1 MVKTSEMEPQ
11 ENETPEQGLMTYSE
25 LLSLY
30 IEQNGSEVYFVEI
43 VKGLGGLVY
52 HSALRRT
59 GNAASAEEITQSVFA
74 LLARKAVSLR
84 SHPNLTA
91 WVFRTTQLECAK
103 TMRSEMRHQRKLDA
117 LASES
122 PAITADDS
130 AAWLEALPALD
141 ASLDQLAEKDRA
153 LIIQR
158 FFESKRFAE
167 IAGSTGKSEAACK
180 MQLKR
185 ALEKLATLLRSRGIA
200 LSVPVIATGLSA
212 EFAKAAPL
220 ATQTLATNALAAST
234 GITTSTVLTNTLL
247 TMSTAK
253 TSAITAAAV
262 IVIGLIPILQLEGKA
277 TRLQSEITTLE
288 SRTAPAPL
296 ATAAPSRRASA
307 TTVSNRRTFRDLLEN
322 TNRPVEADTFLT
334 DLMKVVTEQDMAGM
348 IRVLTPV
355 ANMDPARHAQLMK
368 DIEAHPG
375 SAEAKAV
382 ALQMLG
388 SFAPETDYRQS
399 LESQIRQDL
408 KSGAWSDVARR
419 WAESDPDAALAWFR
433 EMDAKGELLGK
444 GVDSQTAPFLLSE
457 LAAGLAGKRPEQA
470 LEIAVAMTPE
480 ERSTSRIAGKL
491 IPALTT
497 AYLETGDSRLLDQL
511 IATEDQDRPKERL
524 VDAASEVIAADR
536 DLAAARAFLARF
548 VPENDSDALDAR
560 MLSFL
565 SNAERIPFATRADWI
580 VGHIEP
586 QAAAD
591 NIRNIL
597 GEQMELGQ
605 DPADWIRAQPSGIVK
620 DQSLATRSAWL
631 AFTKGHQL
639 GLEEANQI
647 GDTALRDKTRRD
659 IAASWLKE
667 FPDAARRELPAD
679 LLPEEGR

>member
-1 MVKTSEMEPQ
+1 
-11 ENETPEQGLMTYSE
+11 
-25 LLSLY
+25 
-30 IEQNGSEVYFVEI
+30 
-43 VKGLGGLVY
+43 
-52 HSALRRT
+52 
-59 GNAASAEEITQSVFA
+59 
-74 LLARKAVSLR
+74 
-84 SHPNLTA
+84 
-91 WVFRTTQLECAK
+91 
-103 TMRSEMRHQRKLDA
+103 
-117 LASES
+117 
-122 PAITADDS
+122 
-130 AAWLEALPALD
+130 
-141 ASLDQLAEKDRA
+141 
-153 LIIQR
+153 
-158 FFESKRFAE
+158 
-167 IAGSTGKSEAACK
+167 
-180 MQLKR
+180 
-185 ALEKLATLLRSRGIA
+185 
-200 LSVPVIATGLSA
+200 
-212 EFAKAAPL
+212 
-220 ATQTLATNALAAST
+220 
-234 GITTSTVLTNTLL
+234 
-247 TMSTAK
+247 
-253 TSAITAAAV
+253 
-262 IVIGLIPILQLEGKA
+262 
-277 TRLQSEITTLE
+277 
-288 SRTAPAPL
+288 
-296 ATAAPSRRASA
+296 
-307 TTVSNRRTFRDLLEN
+307 
-322 TNRPVEADTFLT
+322 
-334 DLMKVVTEQDMAGM
+334 MKVVTEQDMAGM

>member
-1 MVKTSEMEPQ
+1 MDWIDEETASEKHDDPKA
-11 ENETPEQGLMTYSE
+11 
-25 LLSLY
+25 LLDAYCRSGGKDAPFRAL
-30 IEQNGSEVYFVEI
+30 VDRFA
-43 VKGLGGLVY
+43 GLVFT
-52 HSALRRT
+52 SALRRS
-59 GNAASAEEITQSVFA
+59 GNPASAEEITQNVFA
-74 LLARKAVSLR
+74 LLARKAPSLR
-84 SHPNLTA
+84 SHPNLSA
-91 WVFRTTQLECAK
+91 WIFRTTQLECAK

-122 PAITADDS
+122 PATTADDS
-130 AAWLEALPALD
+130 AAWREALPALD

-153 LIIQR
+153 LVIQR
-158 FFESKRFAE
+158 FFERKRFAE
-167 IAGSTGKSEAACK
+167 IASSTGKSEAACK

-220 ATQTLATNALAAST
+220 ATQTLATKALASSS

-253 TSAITAAAV
+253 SSAITAAAV
-262 IVIGLIPILQLEGKA
+262 IAIGLIPILQLEGKA

-288 SRTAPAPL
+288 SRPTLAPL
-296 ATAAPSRRASA
+296 APRRASA
-307 TTVSNRRTFRDLLEN
+307 STVSNRRTFRDLLEDPD
-322 TNRPVEADTFLT
+322 RPVVADTFLT

-355 ANMDPARHAQLMK
+355 ANLDPARHAQLME

-399 LESQIRQDL
+399 LESLIRQDL

-419 WAESDPDAALAWFR
+419 WAASDSDAALAWFR

-444 GVDSQTAPFLLSE
+444 GGDSQTAPFLLSE
-457 LAAGLAGKRPEQA
+457 LAAGMAGKRPEQA
-470 LEIAVAMTPE
+470 LEIAAAMTPE
-480 ERSTSRIAGKL
+480 ERSTSRIAAKL

-497 AYLETGDSRLLDQL
+497 AYLETGDPRLLDQL

-524 VDAASEVIAADR
+524 VDAASELIAADR

-548 VPENDSDALDAR
+548 VPENDSDALDTR

-565 SNAERIPFATRADWI
+565 SNAERMPFAMRADWI
-580 VGHIEP
+580 VGHLEP
-586 QAAAD
+586 QAAAEK
-591 NIRNIL
+591 IRPIL
-597 GEQMELGQ
+597 GDQMELGQ

-620 DQSLATRSAWL
+620 DQALATRSTWL
-631 AFTKGHQL
+631 AFTKGHPL

-647 GDTALRDKTRRD
+647 GDAALRDKTRRD
-659 IAASWLKE
+659 IAASWLRE

>member
-1 MVKTSEMEPQ
+1 MDWIDEETASEKQDDPKA
-11 ENETPEQGLMTYSE
+11 
-25 LLSLY
+25 LLDAYCRSGGKDAPFRAL
-30 IEQNGSEVYFVEI
+30 VDRFA
-43 VKGLGGLVY
+43 GLVFT
-52 HSALRRT
+52 SALRRT
-59 GNAASAEEITQSVFA
+59 GNPASAEEITQNVFA

-84 SHPNLTA
+84 AHPNLAA

-130 AAWLEALPALD
+130 AAWREALPALD

-153 LIIQR
+153 LVIQR
-158 FFESKRFAE
+158 FFERKRFAE

-185 ALEKLATLLRSRGIA
+185 ALGKLATLLRSRGIA

-220 ATQTLATNALAAST
+220 ATQTLATKALAASS
-234 GITTSTVLTNTLL
+234 GITTSTVLANTFL

-253 TSAITAAAV
+253 SSAIAAAAV
-262 IVIGLIPILQLEGKA
+262 IAIGLIPILQLEGKA
-277 TRLQSEITTLE
+277 TRLQSEITTME
-288 SRTAPAPL
+288 SPLVPAPL
-296 ATAAPSRRASA
+296 SNAAPSHRAPS

-322 TNRPVEADTFLT
+322 PDRTVEAGTFLT
-334 DLMKVVTEQDMAGM
+334 DLMKVVREQDMAGM

-388 SFAPETDYRQS
+388 SFAPETDYRRS
-399 LESQIRQDL
+399 LESLIRQDL

-457 LAAGLAGKRPEQA
+457 LAAGMAGKRPQQA
-470 LEIAVAMTPE
+470 LEIATAMTPE
-480 ERSTSRIAGKL
+480 ERGTSRIAGKL
-491 IPALTT
+491 IPALTA
-497 AYLETGDSRLLDQL
+497 AYLESGESRLLDQL
-511 IATEDQDRPKERL
+511 IATELQDGPKERL

-548 VPENDSDALDAR
+548 APEADSDALDAR

-565 SNAERIPFATRADWI
+565 SKAERIPFATRADWI
-580 VGHIEP
+580 VGHLEP
-586 QAAAD
+586 QPAAEK
-591 NIRNIL
+591 IRLIL

-620 DQSLATRSAWL
+620 DQSLATRSKWL
-631 AFTKGHQL
+631 AFTEGHQS
-639 GLEEANQI
+639 GLEAAAQI
-647 GDTALRDKTRRD
+647 GDAALRDKTRRD
-659 IAASWLKE
+659 IAAGWLRE
-667 FPDAARRELPAD
+667 FPDAARHELPAD

>member
-1 MVKTSEMEPQ
+1 MKSVEHDMKSEGSAEPAV
-11 ENETPEQGLMTYSE
+11 
-25 LLSLY
+25 LLSAY
-30 IEQNGSEVYFVEI
+30 VDSGKREAAFVRL
-43 VKGLGGLVY
+43 VDRLSGLVFA
-52 HSALRRT
+52 SAMRRT
-59 GNAASAEEITQSVFA
+59 GSRILAEEITQNVFA
-74 LLARKAVSLR
+74 LLARKAASLR
-84 SHPNLTA
+84 SHPNLSA

-117 LASES
+117 LASE
-122 PAITADDS
+122 PPTTTADDS

-153 LIIQR
+153 LVIQR
-158 FFESKRFAE
+158 FFERKRFAE

-200 LSVPVIATGLSA
+200 LSVPVITTGLSA

-220 ATQTLATNALAAST
+220 ATQTLATKALAASS

-253 TSAITAAAV
+253 SSAITAAAV
-262 IVIGLIPILQLEGKA
+262 IAIGLIPILQLEAKA

-288 SRTAPAPL
+288 SRPTLAPL
-296 ATAAPSRRASA
+296 APRRAPA

-322 TNRPVEADTFLT
+322 PDRPVVADTFLT

-355 ANMDPARHAQLMK
+355 ANMDSARHAQLMK
-368 DIEAHPG
+368 EIEAHPG
-375 SAEAKAV
+375 SAEAKTV

-399 LESQIRQDL
+399 LESLIRQDM
-408 KSGAWSDVARR
+408 KSVAWSDVARR

-457 LAAGLAGKRPEQA
+457 LAVGMAGKRPQQA
-470 LEIAVAMTPE
+470 VEIAAAMTPE
-480 ERSTSRIAGKL
+480 ERGNSRISGKL
-491 IPALTT
+491 IPALTA
-497 AYLETGDSRLLDQL
+497 AYLETGNSRLLDKL
-511 IATEDQDRPKERL
+511 IATEPQDRPKERL
-524 VDAASEVIAADR
+524 VDAASEIIAADR

-548 VPENDSDALDAR
+548 VPENDNDALDAR

-565 SNAERIPFATRADWI
+565 SDAERVPFATRADWI
-580 VGHIEP
+580 VGHLELQP
-586 QAAAD
+586 AAEK
-591 NIRNIL
+591 IRLIL

-620 DQSLATRSAWL
+620 DQSLATRSTWL
-631 AFTKGHQL
+631 AFTKGHQS

-647 GDTALRDKTRRD
+647 GDAALKDKTRRD
-659 IAASWLKE
+659 IAASWLRQ

>member
-1 MVKTSEMEPQ
+1 MDPAEHGSPENRPAEP
-11 ENETPEQGLMTYSE
+11 GK
-25 LLSLY
+25 LLAAYLDSGRTESAFVALVERLGSL
-30 IEQNGSEVYFVEI
+30 VFT
-43 VKGLGGLVY
+43 
-52 HSALRRT
+52 SALRRT
-59 GNAASAEEITQSVFA
+59 GNAASAEEITQNVFA
-74 LLARKAVSLR
+74 LLARKAASLG
-84 SHPNLTA
+84 SHPNLSA

-122 PAITADDS
+122 PTTTADDS

-141 ASLDQLAEKDRA
+141 DSLDQLAEKDRA
-153 LIIQR
+153 LVIQR
-158 FFESKRFAE
+158 FFERKRFAE

-185 ALEKLATLLRSRGIA
+185 ALEKLAVLLRSRGIA

-220 ATQTLATNALAAST
+220 ATQTLATKALAASS

-253 TSAITAAAV
+253 SSAITVAAV
-262 IVIGLIPILQLEGKA
+262 IAIGLIPILQLEGKA

-288 SRTAPAPL
+288 SRPTLAALAP
-296 ATAAPSRRASA
+296 RRAPA
-307 TTVSNRRTFRDLLEN
+307 TTVSNRGTFRDLLEN
-322 TNRPVEADTFLT
+322 TKRPVEAETFLS
-334 DLMKVVTEQDMAGM
+334 DLMKVVREQDMAGM

-355 ANMDPARHAQLMK
+355 ANLDPARHAQLMK

-388 SFAPETDYRQS
+388 SVAPETDCRQS
-399 LESQIRQDL
+399 LESLIRQDL

-419 WAESDPDAALAWFR
+419 WAASDPDAALAWFR

-457 LAAGLAGKRPEQA
+457 LAVGMAGKRPQQA
-470 LEIAVAMTPE
+470 VEIATAMTPE
-480 ERSTSRIAGKL
+480 ERSNSRISGKL
-491 IPALTT
+491 IPALTA
-497 AYLETGDSRLLDQL
+497 AYLKTGDSRLLDQL
-511 IATEDQDRPKERL
+511 IATEQQDGPKERL
-524 VDAASEVIAADR
+524 INAASELIAADR

-548 VPENDSDALDAR
+548 VPENDSETLDAR
-560 MLSFL
+560 MLSLL
-565 SNAERIPFATRADWI
+565 SKAERLPFATRADWI
-580 VGHIEP
+580 IGHLEP
-586 QAAAD
+586 QPAAEK
-591 NIRNIL
+591 IRLIL

-620 DQSLATRSAWL
+620 DQSLATRSTWL
-631 AFTKGHQL
+631 AFTKGHQS

-647 GDTALRDKTRRD
+647 GDAALKDKTRRD

>member
-11 ENETPEQGLMTYSE
+11 ENETPEQGLMTYNE

-30 IEQNGSEVYFVEI
+30 IEQNGSEVHFVEI

-59 GNAASAEEITQSVFA
+59 GNAASAEEITQNVFA
-74 LLARKAVSLR
+74 LLARKAASLR
-84 SHPNLTA
+84 SHPNLSA

-117 LASES
+117 LASEP
-122 PAITADDS
+122 PATTADDS

-220 ATQTLATNALAAST
+220 ATQTLATKALAASS

-262 IVIGLIPILQLEGKA
+262 IAIGLIPILQLEGKA

-288 SRTAPAPL
+288 SRPAPAPL
-296 ATAAPSRRASA
+296 SSRRASA

-322 TNRPVEADTFLT
+322 TSRPVEADTFLT
-334 DLMKVVTEQDMAGM
+334 DLMKVVREQDMAGM

-388 SFAPETDYRQS
+388 SVAPETDYRQS
-399 LESQIRQDL
+399 LESLIRQDL
-408 KSGAWSDVARR
+408 KSGAWSGVARR

-444 GVDSQTAPFLLSE
+444 GIDSQTAPFLLSE
-457 LAAGLAGKRPEQA
+457 LAIGMAGKRPQQA
-470 LEIAVAMTPE
+470 VEIATAMTPE

-491 IPALTT
+491 IPAFTT
-497 AYLETGDSRLLDQL
+497 AYLETGESRLLDQL
-511 IATEDQDRPKERL
+511 IATEQQDGPKERL
-524 VDAASEVIAADR
+524 INGASEIIAADR

-548 VPENDSDALDAR
+548 IPEGDSEALDAR

-565 SNAERIPFATRADWI
+565 SKAERVPFATRADWI
-580 VGHIEP
+580 VGHLEP
-586 QAAAD
+586 QPAAEK
-591 NIRNIL
+591 IRNIL

-620 DQSLATRSAWL
+620 DQSLATRSTWL
-631 AFTKGHQL
+631 AFTKGHQS
-639 GLEEANQI
+639 GLEAAAQI
-647 GDTALRDKTRRD
+647 GDAALRDKTRRE
-659 IAASWLKE
+659 IAASWLRE

>member
-1 MVKTSEMEPQ
+1 MVKTSEMESQ
-11 ENETPEQGLMTYSE
+11 ENETPQQGLVTYNE

-30 IEQNGSEVYFVEI
+30 IEQNGSEVHFVEI
-43 VKGLGGLVY
+43 VKDLGGLVY

-59 GNAASAEEITQSVFA
+59 GNAASAEEITQNVFA
-74 LLARKAVSLR
+74 LLARKAPSLR
-84 SHPNLTA
+84 SHLNLTA

-103 TMRSEMRHQRKLDA
+103 TMRSAMRHQRKLEA
-117 LASES
+117 LASEP
-122 PAITADDS
+122 PATTADDT
-130 AAWLEALPALD
+130 AAWREALPALD

-167 IAGSTGKSEAACK
+167 IANSTGKSEAACK

-200 LSVPVIATGLSA
+200 LSVPVIAAGLSA
-212 EFAKAAPL
+212 EFAKGAPL
-220 ATQTLATNALAAST
+220 ATQILATKALAAST

-253 TSAITAAAV
+253 SSAITAAAV
-262 IVIGLIPILQLEGKA
+262 IAIGLIPILQLEAKA

-288 SRTAPAPL
+288 SRPTLAPL
-296 ATAAPSRRASA
+296 APRRAPA
-307 TTVSNRRTFRDLLEN
+307 TTVSNRPTFRDLLEN
-322 TNRPVEADTFLT
+322 PNRPIEADTFLT

-348 IRVLTPV
+348 FRVLTPV
-355 ANMDPARHAQLMK
+355 ANMDAAHHAQLMK

-375 SAEAKAV
+375 SAEAKTV

-399 LESQIRQDL
+399 LESLIPQDL

-433 EMDAKGELLGK
+433 EMNAKGELLGK
-444 GVDSQTAPFLLSE
+444 GVDSQTAPFLLSQ
-457 LAAGLAGKRPEQA
+457 LAVGMAGKRPQQA

-480 ERSTSRIAGKL
+480 ERSASRISGKL
-491 IPALTT
+491 IPALTA

-511 IATEDQDRPKERL
+511 IATEPQDRPKERL
-524 VDAASEVIAADR
+524 VDAASELIAADR

-548 VPENDSDALDAR
+548 VPENDNDALDAR

-565 SNAERIPFATRADWI
+565 SDAERVPFATRADWI
-580 VGHIEP
+580 VGNLEP
-586 QAAAD
+586 QPAAEK
-591 NIRNIL
+591 IRLIL
-597 GEQMELGQ
+597 GEQMEIGQ

-620 DQSLATRSAWL
+620 DQSLATRSTWL
-631 AFTKGHQL
+631 AFTKGHQS
-639 GLEEANQI
+639 GLEEAAQI
-647 GDTALRDKTRRD
+647 GDAALRKKTRRD
-659 IAASWLKE
+659 IAASWLRE

>member
-1 MVKTSEMEPQ
+1 MEPQ
-11 ENETPEQGLMTYSE
+11 ENETPQQGLVTYNE

-30 IEQNGSEVYFVEI
+30 IEQSGSEVHFVEI

-59 GNAASAEEITQSVFA
+59 GNAASAEEITQNVFA
-74 LLARKAVSLR
+74 LLARKAASLR

-117 LASES
+117 LASE
-122 PAITADDS
+122 PPTTTADDS
-130 AAWLEALPALD
+130 AAWREALPALD

-185 ALEKLATLLRSRGIA
+185 ALEKLAILLRSRGIA

-220 ATQTLATNALAAST
+220 ATQTLATKALAASS

-262 IVIGLIPILQLEGKA
+262 ISIGLIPILQLEGKA
-277 TRLQSEITTLE
+277 TRLRSEITTLE
-288 SRTAPAPL
+288 SRPAPAPL
-296 ATAAPSRRASA
+296 AITAPSRRASA

-322 TNRPVEADTFLT
+322 PVRPVVADTFLS

-388 SFAPETDYRQS
+388 SIAPETDYRQS
-399 LESQIRQDL
+399 LESLIRQDL

-457 LAAGLAGKRPEQA
+457 LAAGMASKRPEQA
-470 LEIAVAMTPE
+470 LEIAAAMTPE
-480 ERSTSRIAGKL
+480 ERSASRISSKL
-491 IPALTT
+491 IPVFTT
-497 AYLETGDSRLLDQL
+497 AYLETGESRLLDQL

-524 VDAASEVIAADR
+524 INAASELIAADR

-548 VPENDSDALDAR
+548 VPENDSDALNVR

-565 SNAERIPFATRADWI
+565 SKAERVPFATRADWI
-580 VGHIEP
+580 VGNIEP
-586 QAAAD
+586 QAAAEK
-591 NIRNIL
+591 IRDIL

-605 DPADWIRAQPSGIVK
+605 DPAYWIRAQPSGIIK
-620 DQSLATRSAWL
+620 DQSLATRSTWL
-631 AFTKGHQL
+631 AFTKGHPL
-639 GLEEANQI
+639 GLEEAAQI
-647 GDTALRDKTRRD
+647 GDATLRDKTRRD
-659 IAASWLKE
+659 IAASWLRE

>member
-1 MVKTSEMEPQ
+1 MESEEY
-11 ENETPEQGLMTYSE
+11 ELKSE
-25 LLSLY
+25 SPAESASLLAAYLDS
-30 IEQNGSEVYFVEI
+30 GSKEAEFARLVDR
-43 VKGLGGLVY
+43 LSGLVFT
-52 HSALRRT
+52 SALRRT
-59 GNAASAEEITQSVFA
+59 GNPASAEEITQNVFA
-74 LLARKAVSLR
+74 LLARKAASLR
-84 SHPNLTA
+84 SHPNLSA

-103 TMRSEMRHQRKLDA
+103 TMRSEMRHQRKLEA
-117 LASES
+117 LANES
-122 PAITADDS
+122 PATTADDS
-130 AAWLEALPALD
+130 AAWREALPALD

-153 LIIQR
+153 LVIQR
-158 FFESKRFAE
+158 FFERKRFAE

-185 ALEKLATLLRSRGIA
+185 ALEKLAVLLRSRGIA

-253 TSAITAAAV
+253 SSAITAAAV
-262 IVIGLIPILQLEGKA
+262 IAIGLIPILQLEGKA

-288 SRTAPAPL
+288 SRPAPAPL

-322 TNRPVEADTFLT
+322 SNRPVEADTFLT

-457 LAAGLAGKRPEQA
+457 LAAGMAGKRPEQA
-470 LEIAVAMTPE
+470 LEIAAAMTPE

-491 IPALTT
+491 VPALTA
-497 AYLETGDSRLLDQL
+497 AYLGTGDSRLLDQL

-524 VDAASEVIAADR
+524 VDAASEAIAADR
-536 DLAAARAFLARF
+536 DLDAARAFLARF
-548 VPENDSDALDAR
+548 IPEGDSDALDNR

-565 SNAERIPFATRADWI
+565 SIAERIPFATRADWI

-586 QAAAD
+586 QAAAEK
-591 NIRNIL
+591 IRHIL

-639 GLEEANQI
+639 GLDEAAQI
-647 GDTALRDKTRRD
+647 SDAALKEKTRRD
-659 IAASWLKE
+659 IAASWLRE

>member
-1 MVKTSEMEPQ
+1 MDWIDEETASEKNDDPKA
-11 ENETPEQGLMTYSE
+11 
-25 LLSLY
+25 LLDAYCRSGGKDATFRAL
-30 IEQNGSEVYFVEI
+30 VDRFA
-43 VKGLGGLVY
+43 GLVFT
-52 HSALRRT
+52 SALRRT
-59 GNAASAEEITQSVFA
+59 GNPASAEEITQNVFA
-74 LLARKAVSLR
+74 LLARKAASLR
-84 SHPNLTA
+84 SHPNLSA
-91 WVFRTTQLECAK
+91 WIFRTTQLECAK

-122 PAITADDS
+122 PTTTADDS
-130 AAWLEALPALD
+130 AAWREALPALD

-153 LIIQR
+153 LVIQR
-158 FFESKRFAE
+158 FFERKRFAE

-185 ALEKLATLLRSRGIA
+185 ALEKLAVLLRSRGIA

-220 ATQTLATNALAAST
+220 ATQTLATKALAASS

-253 TSAITAAAV
+253 SSAITVAAV
-262 IVIGLIPILQLEGKA
+262 IAIGLIPILQLEGKA

-296 ATAAPSRRASA
+296 AAAAPSRRAPS
-307 TTVSNRRTFRDLLEN
+307 TNVTNRRTFRDLLEN
-322 TNRPVEADTFLT
+322 TKRPIEADTFLT
-334 DLMKVVTEQDMAGM
+334 DLMKVVREQDMAGM

-355 ANMDPARHAQLMK
+355 ANMDPAHHAQLMK

-375 SAEAKAV
+375 SAEAKTV

-388 SFAPETDYRQS
+388 SIAPETDYRQS
-399 LESQIRQDL
+399 LESLIRQSL
-408 KSGAWSDVARR
+408 KSVAWSDVARR

-457 LAAGLAGKRPEQA
+457 LAAGMAGKRPEQA
-470 LEIAVAMTPE
+470 LEIAAAMTPE
-480 ERSTSRIAGKL
+480 ERGTSRISAKL

-511 IATEDQDRPKERL
+511 IATEQQDGPKERL
-524 VDAASEVIAADR
+524 INAASELIAADR

-548 VPENDSDALDAR
+548 VPENDSETLDAR

-565 SNAERIPFATRADWI
+565 SKAERLPFATRADWI
-580 VGHIEP
+580 VGHLEP
-586 QAAAD
+586 QPAAEK
-591 NIRNIL
+591 IRLIL

-620 DQSLATRSAWL
+620 DQSLATRSTWL
-631 AFTKGHQL
+631 AFTKGHQS

-647 GDTALRDKTRRD
+647 GDAALKDKTRRD
-659 IAASWLKE
+659 IAASWLRE

>member
-11 ENETPEQGLMTYSE
+11 ENKAPEQGLVTYNE

-30 IEQNGSEVYFVEI
+30 IEQNGSEVHFVEI

-59 GNAASAEEITQSVFA
+59 DNAASAEEITQNVFA
-74 LLARKAVSLR
+74 LLARKAASLR

-117 LASES
+117 LASE
-122 PAITADDS
+122 PPTTADDDS
-130 AAWLEALPALD
+130 AAWREALPALD

-167 IAGSTGKSEAACK
+167 IASSTGKSEAACK

-220 ATQTLATNALAAST
+220 ATQTLATKALSASS

-253 TSAITAAAV
+253 SSAITAAAV
-262 IVIGLIPILQLEGKA
+262 IAIGLIPILQLEGKA

-288 SRTAPAPL
+288 SRPTLAPL
-296 ATAAPSRRASA
+296 TPRRAPA
-307 TTVSNRRTFRDLLEN
+307 TTVSKRPTFRDLLEN
-322 TNRPVEADTFLT
+322 PKRPVEADTFLT
-334 DLMKVVTEQDMAGM
+334 DLMKVVREQDMAGM

-368 DIEAHPG
+368 DIEVHPG

-388 SFAPETDYRQS
+388 SIAPETDFRQS
-399 LESQIRQDL
+399 LESLIRQDL

-457 LAAGLAGKRPEQA
+457 LAVGMASKRPQQA
-470 LEIAVAMTPE
+470 LEIAAAMTPE

-491 IPALTT
+491 VPALTA

-511 IATEDQDRPKERL
+511 IATEQQDRPKERL
-524 VDAASEVIAADR
+524 INAASEIIAADR

-548 VPENDSDALDAR
+548 VPENDNDALDAR

-565 SNAERIPFATRADWI
+565 SDAERLPFATRADWI
-580 VGHIEP
+580 VGHLEP
-586 QAAAD
+586 QPAAEK
-591 NIRNIL
+591 IRPIL

-605 DPADWIRAQPSGIVK
+605 DPTDWIRAQPSGIVK
-620 DQSLATRSAWL
+620 DQALATHSGWL
-631 AFTKGHQL
+631 AFTKGHKF

-647 GDTALRDKTRRD
+647 GDPALREQTRRD
-659 IAASWLKE
+659 IAASWLRE

>member
-11 ENETPEQGLMTYSE
+11 ENETPQQGLVTYSE

-30 IEQNGSEVYFVEI
+30 IEQNGSEVHFVEI

-74 LLARKAVSLR
+74 LLARKAASLR

-117 LASES
+117 LASEP
-122 PAITADDS
+122 PAATADDS

-220 ATQTLATNALAAST
+220 ATQTLATKALAASS

-253 TSAITAAAV
+253 SSAITAAAV
-262 IVIGLIPILQLEGKA
+262 IAIGLIPILQLEGKA
-277 TRLQSEITTLE
+277 TWLQTEITTLE
-288 SRTAPAPL
+288 SRPTLAPL
-296 ATAAPSRRASA
+296 APRRAPA
-307 TTVSNRRTFRDLLEN
+307 TTVSNRPTFRDLLEN
-322 TNRPVEADTFLT
+322 PNRPIEADTFLT
-334 DLMKVVTEQDMAGM
+334 DLMKVVREQDMAGM

-399 LESQIRQDL
+399 LESLIRQDL

-419 WAESDPDAALAWFR
+419 WAASDPDAALAWFR
-433 EMDAKGELLGK
+433 EMDEKGELLGK
-444 GVDSQTAPFLLSE
+444 GIDSQTAPFLLSE
-457 LAAGLAGKRPEQA
+457 LAVGMAGERPEQA
-470 LEIAVAMTPE
+470 LEIATAMTPE
-480 ERSTSRIAGKL
+480 ERRGSRISGKL
-491 IPALTT
+491 IPALTA

-511 IATEDQDRPKERL
+511 IAIEQQDRPKERL
-524 VDAASEVIAADR
+524 VDAASELIAADR

-548 VPENDSDALDAR
+548 IPEGDSDALDAR

-565 SNAERIPFATRADWI
+565 SKAERVPFAMRADWI
-580 VGHIEP
+580 VGNLEP
-586 QAAAD
+586 QPAAEK
-591 NIRNIL
+591 IRLIL

-631 AFTKGHQL
+631 AFTKGHQS
-639 GLEEANQI
+639 GLEEAAQI
-647 GDTALRDKTRRD
+647 GDAALRDKTRRD
-659 IAASWLKE
+659 IAARWLRE
-667 FPDAARRELPAD
+667 FPDAARRGLPAD